1 MARLDDR
8 WTKALMLRLLL
19 AFLSGLALAA
29 TPAAAEVEVRFFSR
43 DLGEVFPHAFFEVEG
58 DGVAKRN
65 YGFSAKTISPAIL
78 FGPVRGEIVEVSD
91 SYVAKSRHH
100 FTLTVDD
107 AGYRRL
113 LALVEEWRSR
123 PGRSYDLNTAN
134 CVSFV
139 AAAVRLLGL
148 RTNPATRFGGKPKS
162 FLTEVARLNPG
173 LTP

>member
-1 MARLDDR
+1 MAGRDDW
-8 WTKALMLRLLL
+8 WTKALMIRILL
-19 AFLSGLALAA
+19 AVLGAIALAA
-29 TPAAAEVEVRFFSR
+29 SPAHAEVEVRFYSR

-58 DGVAKRN
+58 NGVPKRN

-78 FGPVRGEIVEVSD
+78 FGPVRGEIVEVSEA
-91 SYVAKSRHH
+91 YVAKSRHH
-100 FTLTVDD
+100 FTLTVDT

-113 LALVEEWRSR
+113 LALVEEWRNR
-123 PGRSYDLNTAN
+123 PGRSYDLNKAN

-173 LTP
+173 LAP